1 MQMTEPVITPVE
13 HRVVEIRIDNRLFS
27 VVEGTATGSR
37 LLDLA
42 GVAAT
47 NQLFLERPGPG
58 EDTPIEAN
66 EEISI
71 RAGMKFYAIPVGTF
85 G

>member
-1 MQMTEPVITPVE
+1 MTEPVITPVE
-13 HRVVEIRIDNRLFS
+13 HRVVEIRVDNRPFS
-27 VVEGTATGSR
+27 VVEGTTTGTR
-37 LLDLA
+37 LLELV
-42 GVAAT
+42 GVALT
-47 NQLFLERPGPG
+47 NQLFLEQPGPG

-71 RAGMKFYAIPVGTF
+71 RAGMKFYAIPIGTF